1 MTKAELV
8 KLFKEATQLTGVQA
22 EEYLNRLGDIMAAEL
37 LAGGEAPLPGVGK
50 LVVKRTAARKGRNP
64 RTGQA
69 LTIPARRKVVF
80 TAGKGLQ
87 AGLQNKE

>member
-1 MTKAELV
+1 MTKTELV

-22 EEYLNRLGDIMAAEL
+22 GEYLNRLGDIMAAEL

-64 RTGQA
+64 RTGKA
-69 LTIPARRKVVF
+69 LDIPASRKVAVSL
-80 TAGKGLQ
+80 GKEF
-87 AGLQNKE
+87 KESFK